1 MLCPYVFLLPVWIPV
16 YPFCCHVLWLQ
27 MWPFAAPFSTLW
39 LWPVYTVF
47 VLSSSP
53 GWVAFSLSSH
63 PSPLRHDCHT
73 AALMWLIT
81 FSVTV
86 TPLPLGLCWLSIS
99 LSCCWISSLPCP
111 APPATFLLQWSPMFV
126 ISPYWRYNQA
136 RGHNKDFAISAS
148 YFTVVSMGYGVCIF
162 VYLPLTKG
170 HPAPQQGVLSS
181 SVSSHDSWIRLFSV
195 YEMKPWKKL
204 LKNSLV
210 KCQNSVKGIQVQVTG
225 SLSMISNLS
234 VFGTKWVHE
243 NAEFMNLLSFLYY
256 LHS

>member
-1 MLCPYVFLLPVWIPV
+1 MLCPYVFLLPVWIHWV

-27 MWPFAAPFSTLW
+27 MWPFAAPFSALW

-73 AALMWLIT
+73 AASMWLIT

-86 TPLPLGLCWLSIS
+86 TPLPLGLCWYPYHWAVGFL
-99 LSCCWISSLPCP
+99 LFPCP
-111 APPATFLLQWSPMFV
+111 APQLPFSYRGLLCLHHLHHTEGTIRPRSSQRLCHLCLLFHCGLHGLWGLY
-126 ISPYWRYNQA
+126 I
-136 RGHNKDFAISAS
+136 
-148 YFTVVSMGYGVCIF
+148 CLC
-162 VYLPLTKG
+162 LPLTKG

-181 SVSSHDSWIRLFSV
+181 SVSSHHSWICSFSV

-204 LKNSLV
+204 WR
-210 KCQNSVKGIQVQVTG
+210 T
-225 SLSMISNLS
+225 
-234 VFGTKWVHE
+234 H
-243 NAEFMNLLSFLYY
+243 
-256 LHS
+256 